1 VCINETKS
9 RRVSEGG
16 GGYRCHFLVHRGES
30 HSGHGSPPKQKKKQ
44 LMPLGPKF
52 QKNSKPSS
60 VDLVLG
66 DRAKI
71 NFADFR
77 DSALLK

>member
-1 VCINETKS
+1 V
-9 RRVSEGG
+9 REGG
-16 GGYRCHFLVHRGES
+16 VTVATFWYIGVRVTVVTGRR
-30 HSGHGSPPKQKKKQ
+30 PNRKKKQ